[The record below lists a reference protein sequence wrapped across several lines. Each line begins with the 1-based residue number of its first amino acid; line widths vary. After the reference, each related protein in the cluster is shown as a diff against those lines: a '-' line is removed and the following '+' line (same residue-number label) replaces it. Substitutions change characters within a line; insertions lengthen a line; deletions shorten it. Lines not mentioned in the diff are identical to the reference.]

1 MKTNFICKIITEQ
14 NKEEDNSELLLE
26 LVDKGI
32 TLQRS
37 KKHKEAIVYFDEAI
51 SIDKNMGGE
60 ADLNLLLLKDNS
72 LRKLGKS
79 EEAKQDSDK
88 SKKLL

>member
-1 MKTNFICKIITEQ
+1 MTEQ

-32 TLQRS
+32 ALQRS
-37 KKHKEAIVYFDEAI
+37 EKHKEAIACFDEAI

-60 ADLNLLLLKDNS
+60 ADSNLLLLKDNS

-79 EEAKQDSDK
+79 DEAK
-88 SKKLL
+88 